1 MMHVCERGCEVV
13 CCPGILFVNDIEMK
27 YARFGSGKKAL
38 VILPG
43 LSIKSVADSAA
54 DVEKAYRR
62 FEEEYTVYLFD
73 RRANAENGYTLKCMA
88 DDTAA
93 VMRRLG
99 IEKADVFGAS
109 QGGMIAMYLAAY
121 HPELVD
127 RMVLGSTTARI
138 SDGFRRVYQTWI
150 ELAKARD
157 KEALASA
164 FADSV
169 YSEKMLQLYRDILI
183 RDLSDCTDQ
192 DLEHFVVLAKALDTL
207 SIHDDLNRIQCQ
219 TLVLGSE
226 GDRVVGADAQRDIA
240 AQLGCAL
247 HMYEPVYGHAVYDEA
262 PDYLDRMAAFL
273 ADNDK

>member
-1 MMHVCERGCEVV
+1 M
-13 CCPGILFVNDIEMK
+13 CCPELLFVNDIEMK

-73 RRANAENGYTLKCMA
+73 RRANAEKGYTLKNMA